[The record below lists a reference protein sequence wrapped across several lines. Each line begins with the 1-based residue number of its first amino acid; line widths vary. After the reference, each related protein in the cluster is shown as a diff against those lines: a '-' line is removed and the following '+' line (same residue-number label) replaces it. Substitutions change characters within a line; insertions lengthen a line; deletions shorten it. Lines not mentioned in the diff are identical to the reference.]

1 MKIHAAVLV
10 MLLTMLAVKPV
21 AQSQAHCTSPVLRWL
36 GKYTL
41 SGTGS
46 GKSADGFTYKVNES
60 AAANVYSTGPIFFS
74 CSKAIW
80 FSDPDRS
87 PTASIND
94 SGVASCDPG
103 DPKPQQTI
111 AITDVAPYSGTT
123 ITVDTS
129 AGIYSFLPNA
139 GPEASVKAVDC
150 NGDGETTD
158 IGAWVI
164 GPVGWVTSAPG
175 PPTFTLP
182 ETVQG
187 LSTTGSKYL
196 GTWAW
201 GSLSIPW
208 TLSFSIDPT
217 IDTSVDDPCEW
228 IAGSSIGCQNQSL
241 EEDIPLVGTGFY
253 LHYESDRLPGTL
265 IASSAAGL
273 DVAGNG
279 GWTLNVH
286 HIYDGA
292 ASRLYLGD
300 GNQRSLWQ
308 MGQFLMANGNY
319 LFTSKDGSEVYVF
332 DGTTGNH
339 IQTVKPFTGA
349 LKYKFAYDSSNLLIS
364 ITDANGNV
372 TSITRGS
379 NGLPTAVVSPYG
391 QTTTLTMDANGYLS
405 AVKDPAGHVQS
416 FAYSPDG
423 LMTSRKDASGN
434 NFNYAYDSNGA
445 LTEDTNL
452 AGGAIAVTSTQNLAA
467 GMLTQTVTGTTAMG
481 LVTSLQTA
489 RKFSWVDDGTS
500 YSEQRVNTGPD
511 GLPASESKTTA
522 HGQIT
527 ESTSLPSGRSTS
539 LTEGP
544 DPRWGIQAPVP
555 VSSSIELGSLTMNIT
570 HSRTAALATAG
581 NPFSLTSQADVETIN
596 GHAYKYA
603 YTAANRTYTETSPV
617 GRKLITVFDTQERKV
632 STQVPGLAATKFTY
646 DSHGRVSSIS
656 YGTRK
661 TTMVYNALGN
671 VASVTDPLGQKSSFA
686 YDADGNLIKRT
697 WPDGRFVS
705 YTHDANGNVLSV
717 TPPSR
722 TAHDFKYDS
731 NGLPTGYTPPPVT
744 GAGPL
749 TYAYNLDQQLSS
761 MTSADGNTI
770 TFNYDAAGRVSSVA
784 TPTTTTNYGYDST
797 TGLLASSALV
807 GGETV
812 AYSYAGP
819 LLTNVAWTGT
829 VAGSVGH
836 TYNNNFH
843 VTTRTINGASAI
855 AYKYDNDGLMTGA
868 GAMTLARGMTDGLL
882 NGTTLGLATDSL
894 TYDTFGD
901 VNAYSATYNGAA
913 VYGAQFTRNAL
924 GRITAQ
930 SETVGGVTTAY
941 AYTFDTAGRLTT
953 VSKNGTVVSTYVY
966 DGNSNR
972 TSAVTASGTAN
983 ATFDAQDRQLT
994 NGTTSYTYTPNGEV
1008 ATQTSG
1014 GQVTSYQ
1021 YDGTGNLISVTMPNG
1036 TKVNYILDGKNRR
1049 MGREVNGTL
1058 AQGFL
1063 YDGTHVVA
1071 LLNSANKLVSQFVY
1085 ASRANVPDYMLK
1097 AGVAYRIVTDHLGS
1111 PRLVVNTSTGQIA
1124 ERIDYDEFGNVLA
1137 DSSPGFQP
1145 FGFAGGLYDATT
1157 KLVHFGAREYATA
1170 TGRWLTKDPILFS
1183 GGDNNLYGYA
1193 LADPIN
1199 LIDSDG
1205 NESFGGSA
1213 YNGVGVGI
1221 TITTSGGHTSITIEL
1236 GVGTPSAGVE
1246 HNPDAQAY
1254 TGDEMSKRTGDSS
1267 SLTIFGEGGV
1277 EGVIPVPGVGN
1288 VTLIDG
1294 KVGIDVEESPCPGKF
1309 KPAKKKGKICSGT
1322 ECVGTEESVHQLVG
1336 DPFEQHG
1343 GHPEFGGSVK
1353 GGVKVSFPIN

>member
-1 MKIHAAVLV
+1 MKIYAVGLA
-10 MLLTMLAVKPV
+10 MILTMLAVKPV
-21 AQSQAHCTSPVLRWL
+21 AQSQCTTPVLRWL

-46 GKSADGFTYKVNES
+46 GTSSDGFTYKVNES
-60 AAANVYSTGPIFFS
+60 GEANVFTNGHDTSCTKLIF
-74 CSKAIW
+74 

-87 PTASIND
+87 PTSSIND
-94 SGVASCDPG
+94 SGVKTCDQG
-103 DPKPQQTI
+103 DPQPQQTVTM
-111 AITDVAPYSGTT
+111 TDTAPYYSSTT
-123 ITVDTS
+123 ITIDKS
-129 AGIYSFLPNA
+129 AGTYSFLPEPSPT
-139 GPEASVKAVDC
+139 GSIKTVDC
-150 NGDGETTD
+150 QGHSETATD
-158 IGAWVI
+158 AFWPI
-164 GPVGWVTSAPG
+164 GPTGWASGAPG
-175 PPTFTLP
+175 PPTFKLP
-182 ETVQG
+182 ETVQP
-187 LSTTGSKYL
+187 LSTSSSKYL
-196 GTWAW
+196 GTWDW
-201 GSLSIPW
+201 GNLSIPW

-241 EEDIPLVGTGFY
+241 QEDIPLVGTGFY
-253 LHYESDRLPGTL
+253 LHYESDRLPGNL
-265 IASSAAGL
+265 IASSAAGM

-279 GWTLNVH
+279 GWTFNVH

-292 ASRLYLGD
+292 VSRLYLGD

-308 MGQFLMANGNY
+308 VGQYLIANGNY
-319 LFTSKDGSEVYVF
+319 LFISKDGSEVYVF

-339 IQTVKPFTGA
+339 IQTVKPFSGA

-391 QTTTLTMDANGYLS
+391 QTTTLTTDANGYLS

-416 FAYSPDG
+416 FAYSANG
-423 LMTSRKDASGN
+423 LMTSRKDADGH
-434 NFNYAYDSNGA
+434 NFSYAYDNNGA
-445 LTEDTNL
+445 LTEDSNL
-452 AGGAIAVTSTQNLAA
+452 AGGAIAISSTQNLAA
-467 GMLTQTVTGTTAMG
+467 GTLTQTVTGTTAMG

-489 RKFSWVDDGTS
+489 RNFTWVDDGTS
-500 YSEQRVNTGPD
+500 YSEQRVNTAPN
-511 GLPASESKTTA
+511 GLQSSESKSTA
-522 HGQIT
+522 NGQIT

-555 VSSSIELGSLTMNIT
+555 VSSSITLGSLTMNIT
-570 HSRTAALATAG
+570 HTRTATLATAG
-581 NPFSLTSQADVETIN
+581 NPFSLSSQADVETIN

-603 YTAANRTYTETSPV
+603 YTAATRTYTETSPV
-617 GRKLITVFDTQERKV
+617 GRKLITVYDTQERKV
-632 STQVPGLAATKFTY
+632 STQVPGLTATKFTY

-656 YGTRK
+656 NGTRR
-661 TTMVYNALGN
+661 TTMAYNTLGN
-671 VASVTDPLGQKSSFA
+671 VASITDPLGQRSTFS
-686 YDADGNLIKRT
+686 YDADGNITRRT

-722 TAHDFKYDS
+722 TAHDFTYDS
-731 NGLPTGYTPPPVT
+731 NGLTTAYTPPIVT
-744 GAGPL
+744 GGGPL
-749 TYAYNLDQQLSS
+749 TYTYNLDQQL
-761 MTSADGNTI
+761 TSITRPDTNTI
-770 TFNYDAAGRVSSVA
+770 TFGHDTAGRVSSVV
-784 TPTTTTNYGYDST
+784 TPTSTTNYAYDST

-807 GGETV
+807 GGEAV
-812 AYSYAGP
+812 AYTYAGP
-819 LLTNVAWTGT
+819 LLTNMAWTGT

-843 VTTRTINGASAI
+843 VTTRTINGAGTV

-868 GAMTLARGMTDGLL
+868 GAMTLTRGATNGLL
-882 NGTTLGLATDSL
+882 NGITLGLASDSL

-901 VNAYSATYNGAA
+901 VSGYAATYNGAA

-924 GRITAQ
+924 GRVTAQ
-930 SETVGGVTTAY
+930 SETLGGVTTAY

-953 VSKNGTVVSTYVY
+953 VSKNGTVVSTYIY

-972 TSAVTASGTAN
+972 TSAITASGTTN

-994 NGTTSYTYTPNGEV
+994 NGTTTYTYTPNGEI

-1014 GQVTSYQ
+1014 TQVTSYQ
-1021 YDGTGNLISVTMPNG
+1021 YDGTGNLVSVTMPNG
-1036 TKVNYILDGKNRR
+1036 TKVTYVLDGKNRR
-1049 MGREVNGTL
+1049 MGREVNGALT
-1058 AQGFL
+1058 QGFL

-1071 LLNSANKLVSQFVY
+1071 LLNSANKMVSQFVY
-1085 ASRANVPDYMLK
+1085 ATRPNVPDYMLK
-1097 AGVAYRIVTDHLGS
+1097 AGVAYRIITDHLGS

-1145 FGFAGGLYDATT
+1145 FGFAGGLYDGTT
-1157 KLVHFGAREYATA
+1157 KLVHFGAREYAPA
-1170 TGRWLTKDPILFS
+1170 TGRWLTKDPILFV

-1205 NESFGGSA
+1205 NWSWTISG
-1213 YNGVGVGI
+1213 YNGVGGAL
-1221 TITTSGGHTSITIEL
+1221 TYTSSDGHSSLTVEL
-1236 GVGTPSAGVE
+1236 GLGTSTAGVE
-1246 HNPDAQAY
+1246 FNPDAQAY
-1254 TGDEMSKRTGDSS
+1254 TGEEMSKRTGDSS
-1267 SLTIFGEGGV
+1267 RLTGFVEAGAEEVIQFPGGT
-1277 EGVIPVPGVGN
+1277 

-1294 KVGIDVEESPCPGKF
+1294 KVGIEAEEGPCPGTF
-1309 KPAKKKGKICSGT
+1309 KPAKKKAKA
-1322 ECVGTEESVHQLVG
+1322 CVGTECIGTEEDVHQLVG
-1336 DPFEQHG
+1336 DPFEHHG
-1343 GHPEFGGSVK
+1343 EPVNLIPSAK
-1353 GGVKVSFPIN
+1353 GGVRIDFPFPD

>member
-10 MLLTMLAVKPV
+10 MLLTMLAAKPV
-21 AQSQAHCTSPVLRWL
+21 AQSQCTTPVLRWL

-60 AAANVYSTGPIFFS
+60 AAANVYTTAPELT
-74 CSKAIW
+74 CSQATW
-80 FSDPDRS
+80 FSAPDRS

-94 SGVASCDPG
+94 SGVATCPPNSA
-103 DPKPQQTI
+103 KPQETI
-111 AITDVAPYSGTT
+111 AITGGAPSSGTS
-123 ITVDTS
+123 ITVDKS
-129 AGIYSFLPNA
+129 AGIYTFLPNA
-139 GPEASVKAVDC
+139 LPVASIKRVGC
-150 NGDGETTD
+150 DGNSSTANALWPIEPT
-158 IGAWVI
+158 
-164 GPVGWVTSAPG
+164 GWVTNAPG

-187 LSTTGSKYL
+187 LSTSGSQYL

-201 GSLSIPW
+201 GKLSIPW

-241 EEDIPLVGTGFY
+241 QEDIPLVGTGFY

-279 GWTLNVH
+279 GWTFNVH

-292 ASRLYLGD
+292 VSRLYLGD

-308 MGQFLMANGNY
+308 VGQYLMANGNY
-319 LFTSKDGSEVYVF
+319 LFISKDGSEVYVF

-339 IQTVKPFTGA
+339 IQTVKPFSGA

-379 NGLPTAVVSPYG
+379 DGLPTAVVSPYG

-423 LMTSRKDASGN
+423 LMTTRKDAVGN

-452 AGGAIAVTSTQNLAA
+452 AGGAITVTSTQNLAA
-467 GMLTQTVTGTTAMG
+467 GTLTQTVTGTTAMG

-500 YSEQRVNTGPD
+500 YSEQRVNTGPN
-511 GLPASESKTTA
+511 GLQASESKTTA
-522 HGQIT
+522 NGQIT
-527 ESTSLPSGRSTS
+527 ESIGLPSGRSTS
-539 LTEGP
+539 VTEGA

-555 VSSSIELGSLTMNIT
+555 VSSSVKLGSLTMNIT
-570 HSRTAALATAG
+570 HSRTTTLATAG
-581 NPFSLTSQADVETIN
+581 NPFSLSSQADVETIN

-632 STQVPGLAATKFTY
+632 SAQVPGLAATKFTY
-646 DSHGRVSSIS
+646 DAHGRVSSIS
-656 YGTRK
+656 SGTRK

-671 VASVTDPLGQKSSFA
+671 VASITDPLGQKSIFA
-686 YDADGNLIKRT
+686 YDADGNLNKRT

-722 TAHDFKYDS
+722 TAHDFTYDS
-731 NGLPTGYTPPPVT
+731 NGLTTGYTPPTVT
-744 GAGPL
+744 GGGPL
-749 TYAYNLDQQLSS
+749 TYTYNLDQQLVS
-761 MTSADGNTI
+761 MTRADTSKI
-770 TFNYDAAGRVSSVA
+770 TFDHDAAGRVSSVV
-784 TPTTTTNYGYDST
+784 TPTSTTNYAYDST
-797 TGLLASSALV
+797 TGLLASSAVV

-812 AYSYAGP
+812 TYSYAGP
-819 LLTNVAWTGT
+819 LLTDMAWTGT

-868 GAMTLARGMTDGLL
+868 GAMTLARGTTNGLL
-882 NGTTLGLATDSL
+882 NDTTLGLATDSL

-901 VNAYSATYNGAA
+901 VSAYAATYNGAA

-930 SETVGGVTTAY
+930 SETLGGVTAAY

-953 VSKNGTVVSTYVY
+953 VSKNGTVVSTYTY

-972 TSAVTASGTAN
+972 TSAVTESGTAN

-994 NGTTSYTYTPNGEV
+994 NGTTSYTYTPNGEI

-1014 GQVTSYQ
+1014 AQVTSYQ
-1021 YDGTGNLISVTMPNG
+1021 YDGTGNLLSATMPNG
-1036 TKVNYILDGKNRR
+1036 TKVAYILDGKNRR
-1049 MGREVNGTL
+1049 MGREVNGALT
-1058 AQGFL
+1058 QGFL

-1085 ASRANVPDYMLK
+1085 ATRPNVPDYMLK
-1097 AGVAYRIVTDHLGS
+1097 AGVAYRIITDHLGS

-1145 FGFAGGLYDATT
+1145 FGFAGGLYDGTT
-1157 KLVHFGAREYATA
+1157 KLVHFGAREYAPA
-1170 TGRWLTKDPILFS
+1170 TGRWLTKDPILFA

-1193 LADPIN
+1193 LADPID

-1205 NESFGGSA
+1205 NDSLGASL
-1213 YNGVGVGI
+1213 YNFGVGI
-1221 TITTSGGHTSITIEL
+1221 GLTIAVSDGHTSATIEL
-1236 GVGTPSAGVE
+1236 GVGTPTAGVE

-1309 KPAKKKGKICSGT
+1309 KPAKKKGKICVGT